1 MYKKIIS
8 CVLALTMSV
17 GAVSLPA
24 SADTSSAK
32 SKSVTDY
39 TYTVMPIL
47 SPFNEYFFVKTD
59 NPDPTSFRFADK
71 SSVYDE
77 DSIISLDWDD
87 WNDEVYLYADI
98 NYENEQTGRV
108 NGGYIFKSFDT
119 DGGEIV
125 LQSKEEGYYD
135 WDVTWSDTNVKLKLP
150 ALKDDA
156 DYLIDTYANG
166 SGFFDNMDAVQSGFS
181 SVCLYSG
188 SNVRGELYKS
198 GSYWGLS
205 TSPHKDQL
213 FYIQSPYT
221 RKDNKQLFA
230 SSIYPY
236 RYDSLGFPGM
246 MGMISTR
253 LDSSS
258 SYKWNSNSHYLI
270 DVTYNGETRSYGG
283 QGEGKGQGI
292 SEDKIKQY
300 FTFGPDGTNI
310 TLENVRQLLDDY
322 SAIEMEDD
330 VPRENALTWES
341 VYDKAGSGAW
351 VRQMLGYSYIYQNGG
366 GTHFSADSAGN
377 NGAEI
382 YWGGD
387 LGYASD
393 AWVDG
398 RYVDSWEKWVKGE
411 KFEDHPTSNIL
422 LSNVVIPQITYD
434 VDYRYN
440 YSTGKYERE
449 YSNFQITEKT
459 KTAVFYYSQDDD
471 FWIVS
476 YDAFDDNCARYDQL
490 AEFVEKGL
498 IDEKYLDMVTLTS
511 AEVKALNVDR
521 NTDIVPDDYYI
532 YDGTAEPGTSIKD
545 HKHNYTSEITK
556 QPTCTSEGTE
566 TLKCTVCGHTET
578 KAIAKTAHSY
588 TNKVVAPTCT
598 EKGYTLHTCSKCG
611 DSYKDTYVDAKGH
624 KFGSWTVTKPA
635 TATAQ
640 GVETRKCSVCG
651 KTETRNIPALGGGT
665 ISGTAEM
672 SMSVKITRTNDSKV
686 IYSADISKG
695 KFTVP
700 TLEKGTYNV
709 TFFVK
714 NSHYVE
720 RTYTVTLN
728 KNVTIDPELHLLGD
742 VNGDGKLSTA
752 DAGKVNADV
761 RKTKLLTDSYDKKVA
776 DVNGDGKLST
786 ADVGKINAHVRNTKK
801 LW

>member
-8 CVLALTMSV
+8 CVLALTMSI
-17 GAVSLPA
+17 GAVPLSA

-39 TYTVMPIL
+39 TYTVTPIL

-71 SSVYDE
+71 SSIYYKSSIYE
-77 DSIISLDWDD
+77 ENSIISLDCDWD
-87 WNDEVYLYADI
+87 DEVYLYADI

-108 NGGYIFKSFDT
+108 NGGYIFKSGDT

-125 LQSKEEGYYD
+125 LQSKEGGYYD
-135 WDVTWSDTNVKLKLP
+135 GDWSWVDYTWSDTNVKLKLP

-166 SGFFDNMDAVQSGFS
+166 SGFFDNMDAVEEGFS

-188 SNVRGELYKS
+188 SYIRGELYKS

-205 TSPHKDQL
+205 TSPHKDQI
-213 FYIQSPYT
+213 FYILSPYD
-221 RKDNKQLFA
+221 RKGDKLLFA
-230 SSIYPY
+230 SAIYPY

-246 MGMISTR
+246 MGTISQR
-253 LDSSS
+253 LDNSS
-258 SYKWNSNSHYLI
+258 SYKWNSNSHAHI

-283 QGEGKGQGI
+283 QGEGEGQGI

-300 FTFGPDGTNI
+300 FTFGSNGTKI
-310 TLENVRQLLDDY
+310 TLENARQLLNDY

-330 VPRENALTWES
+330 VPREDALTWKS
-341 VYDKAGSGAW
+341 IYDKIGSGTW
-351 VRQMLGYSYIYQNGG
+351 VRQNRGYTYLYQDGD
-366 GTHFSADSAGN
+366 GTHFFNDDWGVGN
-377 NGAEI
+377 GI

-387 LGYASD
+387 VGYASD
-393 AWVDG
+393 TWVDG
-398 RYVDSWEKWVKGE
+398 RYVSAWEHWAKGE
-411 KFEDHPTSNIL
+411 KFEDHPTSDIIL
-422 LSNVVIPQITYD
+422 KDVTMPQITYD
-434 VDYRYN
+434 RIYQYN
-440 YSTGKYERE
+440 NSTGKYEYE
-449 YSNFQITEKT
+449 YTFSITEKQ
-459 KTAVFYYSQDDD
+459 KNVLFYYSEADNIWKADRMAYDDD
-471 FWIVS
+471 CLYSWEIA
-476 YDAFDDNCARYDQL
+476 D
-490 AEFVEKGL
+490 FVEQGL

-532 YDGTAEPGTSIKD
+532 YDGTAEPGTSIKN
-545 HKHNYTSEITK
+545 HKHNYTGETTK
-556 QPTCTSEGTE
+556 QPTCTSEGME

-578 KAIAKTAHSY
+578 KTLPKTAH
-588 TNKVVAPTCT
+588 
-598 EKGYTLHTCSKCG
+598 
-611 DSYKDTYVDAKGH
+611 
-624 KFGSWTVTKPA
+624 KFTSWSVTKPA

-640 GVETRKCSVCG
+640 GVETRKCTACG
-651 KTETRNIPALGGGT
+651 KTETRKIPALGGGT
-665 ISGTAEM
+665 ISGTAKM

-700 TLEKGTYNV
+700 TLEKYTYNV

-761 RKTKLLTDSYDKKVA
+761 RQTKPFTDSYDKKVA
-776 DVNGDGKLST
+776 DVNGDGKLTT

>member
-8 CVLALTMSV
+8 CVLALTMSI
-17 GAVSLPA
+17 GTVSLSA

-39 TYTVMPIL
+39 TYTVTPIL

-71 SSVYDE
+71 SSIYYKS
-77 DSIISLDWDD
+77 SIYEENSTISLDCD
-87 WNDEVYLYADI
+87 WNDEVYLYEDI

-108 NGGYIFKSFDT
+108 NGGYIFKSFST

-125 LQSKEEGYYD
+125 LQSRDDSEYSWYAN
-135 WDVTWSDTNVKLKLP
+135 WSDTNVKLKLP
-150 ALKDDA
+150 ALKDST
-156 DYLIDTYANG
+156 DYLIDTYANK
-166 SGFFDNMDAVQSGFS
+166 SNFFDNMDAVQHGFS

-188 SNVRGELYKS
+188 SYIRGELYKS
-198 GSYWGLS
+198 GSYWSLS
-205 TSPHKDQL
+205 TSPHEDQL

-221 RKDNKQLFA
+221 RKDNQSLFA
-230 SSIYPY
+230 NVIYPF
-236 RYDSLGFPGM
+236 RYDSLGFPSV
-246 MGMISTR
+246 MGKVAKR
-253 LDSSS
+253 LDDSSS
-258 SYKWNSNSHYLI
+258 YVWNSYWHYLI
-270 DVTYNGETRSYGG
+270 DVTYGGETRSYGG
-283 QGEGKGQGI
+283 AGEGKGQGI

-300 FTFGPDGTNI
+300 FTFGSNGTKI
-310 TLENVRQLLDDY
+310 TLENARQLLNDY
-322 SAIEMEDD
+322 SVIEMEDD

-341 VYDKAGSGAW
+341 VYDKVGSGTW
-351 VRQMLGYSYIYQNGG
+351 VRLIGIYGIFGSTSTGYTYLYQSGD
-366 GTHFSADSAGN
+366 GTNFSTESAGN

-387 LGYASD
+387 LGYVSD
-393 AWVDG
+393 AWADG
-398 RYVDSWEKWVKGE
+398 RYINECECLVPGE
-411 KFEDHPTSNIL
+411 KFEDHPTSDIL

-434 VDYRYN
+434 GEYQYNFDTGRY
-440 YSTGKYERE
+440 E
-449 YSNFQITEKT
+449 YAYTNIQITEET
-459 KTAVFYYSQDDD
+459 KTAVFNYSEDDD
-471 FWIVS
+471 LWIV
-476 YDAFDDNCARYDQL
+476 DFKAFNDECAQYHKL
-490 AEFVEKGL
+490 AEFAENGL
-498 IDEKYLDMVTLTS
+498 IDEKYLDMVTLTPD
-511 AEVKALNVDR
+511 EVNALNVDR

-532 YDGTAEPGTSIKD
+532 YDGTAEPGTSIKN
-545 HKHNYTSEITK
+545 HKHNYTGETTK
-556 QPTCTSEGTE
+556 QPTCTSEGME
-566 TLKCTVCGHTET
+566 TLKCTVCGHAET
-578 KAIAKTAHSY
+578 KTLPKTAH
-588 TNKVVAPTCT
+588 
-598 EKGYTLHTCSKCG
+598 
-611 DSYKDTYVDAKGH
+611 
-624 KFGSWTVTKPA
+624 KFTSWSVTKPA

-700 TLEKGTYNV
+700 TLEKYTYNV

-761 RKTKLLTDSYDKKVA
+761 RQTKPFTDSYDKKVA
-776 DVNGDGKLST
+776 DVNGDGKLTT